1 MEKRILLAASLLGA
15 LTIALGAFGAHGL
28 KSMVD
33 ANWVDTFNTGVR
45 YQMYHVLALLWLG
58 GTGRV
63 SATTKQWV
71 GRLWLVG
78 ILFFSGSLYAMTLLE
93 AAGNS
98 LSFIGPIT
106 PFGGLLLILGWV
118 RLAMGISRNKM

>member
-28 KSMVD
+28 KDLVD
-33 ANWVDTFNTGVR
+33 QRWIDSFNTGVR

-58 GTGRV
+58 STGRIKEK
-63 SATTKQWV
+63 TKQWV
-71 GRLWLVG
+71 GRLWVVG

-93 AAGNS
+93 AADTS
-98 LSFIGPIT
+98 LAFLGPIT

-118 RLAMGISRNKM
+118 RLAMGISRNNL

>member
-1 MEKRILLAASLLGA
+1 MEKRILVTASLLGA
-15 LTIALGAFGAHGL
+15 ITIALGAFGAHGL
-28 KSMVD
+28 KAMVD
-33 ANWVDTFNTGVR
+33 ENWVDTFNTGVR

-58 GTGRV
+58 STARV
-63 SATTKQWV
+63 SEHTKQWV
-71 GRLWLVG
+71 SRLWLFG

-93 AAGNS
+93 AAGDS

-118 RLAMGISRNKM
+118 RLAMGVSRNKM

>member
-1 MEKRILLAASLLGA
+1 MEKRILVVASLLGA

-28 KSMVD
+28 KAMVD
-33 ANWVDTFNTGVR
+33 ESWVANFNTGVR

-58 GTGRV
+58 STTKVGDK
-63 SATTKQWV
+63 TKQWV

-93 AAGNS
+93 AAGDS
-98 LSFIGPIT
+98 LSFLGPIT

>member
-1 MEKRILLAASLLGA
+1 MEKRILLVASLLGA

-33 ANWVDTFNTGVR
+33 QNWVDTFNTGVR

-58 GTGRV
+58 STGRV
-63 SATTKQWV
+63 GMATKQWV
-71 GRLWLVG
+71 GRMWLVG

-93 AAGNS
+93 AAGDS